1 MLELV
6 VTLMVLFPEPPLI
19 GFVLNV
25 ALAPE
30 GRPLTLKLTLPLKP
44 PEAVTAAE

>member
-1 MLELV
+1 V

-30 GRPLTLKLTLPLKP
+30 GSPLTLKLTLPVKP
-44 PEAVTAAE
+44 PEAVTVAV